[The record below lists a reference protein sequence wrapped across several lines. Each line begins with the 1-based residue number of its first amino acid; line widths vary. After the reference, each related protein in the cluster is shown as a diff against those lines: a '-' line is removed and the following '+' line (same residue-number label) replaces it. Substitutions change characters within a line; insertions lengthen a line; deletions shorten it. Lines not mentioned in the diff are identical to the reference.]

1 MRPFFI
7 LYHSVAIKFRL
18 GPFLDINSL
27 GLHYKLKY
35 NNMKEVIDQSQVKVH
50 YTGTLDDG
58 SVFDSSEGR
67 EPLAFK
73 VGAGNMIP
81 GFEKAVLGMKLNET
95 KSVTIPC
102 NEAYGPVRD
111 DLIQEL
117 DKSILPEGLNPHV
130 GQKLQS
136 QDNEGRAFIVV
147 VKEVKDKTIVI
158 DGNHELAGKD
168 LQFEIRLV
176 ELS

>member
-1 MRPFFI
+1 M
-7 LYHSVAIKFRL
+7 
-18 GPFLDINSL
+18 
-27 GLHYKLKY
+27 
-35 NNMKEVIDQSQVKVH
+35 H

-67 EPLAFK
+67 EPLAFT

-95 KSVTIPC
+95 KKVTIPC
-102 NEAYGPVRD
+102 DKAYGPVRD

-117 DKSILPEGLNPHV
+117 NKSILPEGLNPQI

-136 QDNEGRAFIVV
+136 QDNEGRSFIVTV
-147 VKEVKDKTIVI
+147 KQVKETTIVI

-176 ELS
+176 ELN

>member
-1 MRPFFI
+1 
-7 LYHSVAIKFRL
+7 
-18 GPFLDINSL
+18 
-27 GLHYKLKY
+27 
-35 NNMKEVIDQSQVKVH
+35 MKEVINQSQVKVH
-50 YTGTLDDG
+50 YTGTLGDG

-67 EPLAFK
+67 EPLAFT

-81 GFEKAVLGMKLNET
+81 GFEKAVMGMKLNET
-95 KSVTIPC
+95 KKVTIPSD
-102 NEAYGPVRD
+102 EAYGPVRD

-117 DKSILPEGLNPHV
+117 DKSVLPEGLNPQT

-136 QDNEGRAFIVV
+136 QDNQGRSFIVTV
-147 VKEVKDKTIVI
+147 KQVKETTIVI

-176 ELS
+176 GLT

>member
-1 MRPFFI
+1 
-7 LYHSVAIKFRL
+7 
-18 GPFLDINSL
+18 
-27 GLHYKLKY
+27 
-35 NNMKEVIDQSQVKVH
+35 MKEVINQSQVKVH
-50 YTGTLDDG
+50 YTGTLEDG

-67 EPLAFK
+67 EPLAFT

-95 KSVTIPC
+95 KKVTIPC
-102 NEAYGPVRD
+102 DQAYGPVRD

-117 DKSILPEGLNPHV
+117 NKSILPEGLNPQI

-136 QDNEGRAFIVV
+136 QDNEGRSFIVTV
-147 VKEVKDKTIVI
+147 KQVKETTIVI

-176 ELS
+176 ELN

>member
-1 MRPFFI
+1 
-7 LYHSVAIKFRL
+7 
-18 GPFLDINSL
+18 
-27 GLHYKLKY
+27 
-35 NNMKEVIDQSQVKVH
+35 MKKAIDQSQVKVH

-67 EPLAFK
+67 EPLAFT

-81 GFEKAVLGMKLNET
+81 GFENAVLGMAINEI
-95 KSVTIPC
+95 KKIKIPC
-102 NEAYGPVRD
+102 EQAYGPVRD

-117 DKSILPEGLNPHV
+117 NKSVLPQGLTPQV
-130 GQKLQS
+130 GQRLQS
-136 QDNEGRAFIVV
+136 QDDQGRSFVV
-147 VKEVKDKTIVI
+147 TVRQVKEQTIVI

-176 ELS
+176 ELD

>member
-1 MRPFFI
+1 
-7 LYHSVAIKFRL
+7 
-18 GPFLDINSL
+18 
-27 GLHYKLKY
+27 
-35 NNMKEVIDQSQVKVH
+35 MKEVIHQSQVKVH

-67 EPLAFK
+67 EPLAFT

-95 KSVTIPC
+95 KNITIPC
-102 NEAYGPVRD
+102 DEAYGPVRE

-117 DKSILPEGLNPHV
+117 DKSVLPEGLNPQV
-130 GQKLQS
+130 GQRLQS
-136 QDNEGRAFIVV
+136 QDNQGRSFIVV
-147 VKEVKDKTIVI
+147 VKDVKEKTIVI
-158 DGNHELAGKD
+158 DGNHELAGRD

-176 ELS
+176 ELN

>member
-1 MRPFFI
+1 
-7 LYHSVAIKFRL
+7 
-18 GPFLDINSL
+18 
-27 GLHYKLKY
+27 
-35 NNMKEVIDQSQVKVH
+35 MKEVINQSQVKVH

-67 EPLAFK
+67 EPLAFT

-95 KSVTIPC
+95 KKVTIPC
-102 NEAYGPVRD
+102 DQAYGPVRE

-117 DKSILPEGLNPHV
+117 NKSILPEGLNPQI

-136 QDNEGRAFIVV
+136 QDNEGRSFIVTV
-147 VKEVKDKTIVI
+147 KQVKETTIVI

-176 ELS
+176 ELN

>member
-1 MRPFFI
+1 
-7 LYHSVAIKFRL
+7 
-18 GPFLDINSL
+18 
-27 GLHYKLKY
+27 
-35 NNMKEVIDQSQVKVH
+35 MKEVINQSQVKVH
-50 YTGTLDDG
+50 YTGTLNDG

-67 EPLAFK
+67 EPLAFT

-95 KSVTIPC
+95 KKVTIPC
-102 NEAYGPVRD
+102 DQAYGPVRD

-117 DKSILPEGLNPHV
+117 NKSVLPEGLNPQI

-136 QDNEGRAFIVV
+136 QDNEGRAFIVT
-147 VKEVKDKTIVI
+147 VKQIKEDTIVI

-176 ELS
+176 DLN